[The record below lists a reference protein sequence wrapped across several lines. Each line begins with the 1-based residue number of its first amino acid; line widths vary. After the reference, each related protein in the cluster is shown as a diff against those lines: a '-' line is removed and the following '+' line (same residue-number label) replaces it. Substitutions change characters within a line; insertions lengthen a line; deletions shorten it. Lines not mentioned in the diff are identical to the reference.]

1 MECSVCLSD
10 DCRVLRLTC
19 SHPICE
25 ECLHKWYM
33 KSASL
38 DKDASCPICRRPV
51 DFPGFSSLRDDWR
64 EAAYNSRMDELYGE
78 IIDELA
84 EIYFEESGELE
95 EKFSELIEDVTGR
108 EILPSELEDLTTS
121 TRRYMQKG
129 LSDSLKRIDMTFRVC
144 REEGWDLDEVEWL
157 VRESGFFLSDRHLD
171 KMEYIDE
178 PPKTFHSRYTQ
189 TGRQALASKRCR
201 ARQDPWFA
209 VTLAFSIDL

>member
-38 DKDASCPICRRPV
+38 DKDASCPMCRRPV

-64 EAAYNSRMDELYGE
+64 EAAYNSRMDDLFGE
-78 IIDELA
+78 IIDEISEMA
-84 EIYFEESGELE
+84 TEDRKDMVELFGPGIAPYLDRHVME
-95 EKFSELIEDVTGR
+95 
-108 EILPSELEDLTTS
+108 
-121 TRRYMQKG
+121 
-129 LSDSLKRIDMTFRVC
+129 SLKRIDMTFRVC
-144 REEGWDLDEVEWL
+144 REEGWDVDEVEWL
-157 VRESGFFLSDRHLD
+157 IRESGFFLSDRNLT
-171 KMEYIDE
+171 KAEYIDE
-178 PPKTFHSRYTQ
+178 PPKPFHSRYTQ
-189 TGRQALASKRCR
+189 TGRQALASKRSR
-201 ARQDPWFA
+201 ARQDPWFT